1 MNNPEISTKLQ
12 AHYATCFET
21 HGATVQGVDWGLD
34 TDRHL
39 ASQRRML
46 NVVRSGEPAAP
57 TRPSLLDVGC
67 GYGHLYSTACDLS
80 IPLDYHGIDLCADMI
95 ATARARHPSAT
106 WHVGDLFGFAKP
118 RSFDYLVSNGVLT
131 QKLDVPFPD
140 MDRYARTLVQA
151 MFAACR
157 CGIAFN
163 LMTTRVNFT
172 QSHLYYKSPVEF
184 LAWCM
189 EEVTPCVRLDHSYRA
204 YDYTLYL
211 YRDEVFG
218 AAGRTGVSA

>member
-12 AHYATCFET
+12 THYAACFRD
-21 HGATVQGVDWGLD
+21 HGATVQGVDWGRD

-46 NVVRSGEPAAP
+46 HVLRNGETASPP
-57 TRPSLLDVGC
+57 RPSLLDVGC
-67 GYGHLYSTACDLS
+67 GYGHLYATASALS
-80 IPLDYHGIDLCADMI
+80 IPLDYHGIDLCSSMI
-95 ATARARHPSAT
+95 ESARAKHPSAT

-118 RSFDYLVSNGVLT
+118 QSFDYVVSNGVLT
-131 QKLDVPFPD
+131 QKLDVSFPN
-140 MDRYARTLVQA
+140 MDRYARALVQT

-172 QSHLYYKSPVEF
+172 QPHLYYKNPIEF

-211 YRDEVFG
+211 YRDEAFG
-218 AAGRTGVSA
+218 AVGRTEALP